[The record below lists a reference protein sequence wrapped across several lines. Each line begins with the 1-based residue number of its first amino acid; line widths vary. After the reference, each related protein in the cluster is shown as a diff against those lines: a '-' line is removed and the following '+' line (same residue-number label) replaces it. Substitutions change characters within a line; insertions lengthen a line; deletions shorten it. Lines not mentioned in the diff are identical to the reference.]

1 MKMTAAGCAVLG
13 ALLLTGCDREAQEF
27 AAKTAALLKEY
38 ESKLSQE
45 IGESEKHY
53 QKFAAVEADSARRRG
68 IEDDAV
74 ARREMADKWSADYIE
89 RVKQARRVREQLL
102 EVAKVQF
109 EINQKRWLSDLD
121 ESRIYLEKLEKLQ
134 ADKEKVEA
142 LGKLLGSLTKK
153 QSLVDQGKEIGKF
166 VEATKEELDKK
177 ICADI
182 IAKIKDKETS
192 ADRKPALEQLKKDRK
207 CAENN

>member
-1 MKMTAAGCAVLG
+1 MKKTFAGTALLS
-13 ALLLTGCDREAQEF
+13 ALLLAGCDTEAREF
-27 AAKTAALLKEY
+27 AAKTAVLLKEY
-38 ESKLSQE
+38 EARLSQE

-53 QKFAAVEADSARRRG
+53 RQFAAVEADSAHRRAIVDEG
-68 IEDDAV
+68 V

-89 RVKQARRVREQLL
+89 RAKQARRVREQLL

-109 EINQKRWLSDLD
+109 EVNQKRWLNDAD
-121 ESRIYLEKLEKLQ
+121 ESRIYLDKLEKLQ

-142 LGKLLGSLTKK
+142 LGKLLESLVKK

-182 IAKIKDKETS
+182 GKRIDDPATK
-192 ADRKPALEQLKKDRK
+192 ADSKAALEQLRKDRK
-207 CAENN
+207 CGDS